1 MRFDCVYK
9 VFVMVGWLVADNAGK
24 IDKYA
29 FKCRV
34 RLTQLQYLRT
44 SYKDMKDIQFC
55 CRYFWYTYLVMGQG
69 QCERWTKWFDGWIY
83 KWYWCQIW
91 SDCYHPDISRSIR
104 TEIMEWS
111 AGSRNDFHFGN
122 F

>member
-1 MRFDCVYK
+1 VSELEWKIVCVYK

-69 QCERWTKWFDGWIY
+69 QCERWTKWFDGWMDLIDEFRC
-83 KWYWCQIW
+83 KIKAQKERLTPTCQEQA
-91 SDCYHPDISRSIR
+91 SR
-104 TEIMEWS
+104 
-111 AGSRNDFHFGN
+111 AGV
-122 F
+122 